1 MKSSKI
7 FRYLKKVL
15 NKEDAQKKDALNDIL
30 SKLKK
35 KERKIKGKLEDST
48 DEAERAVLL
57 EKLKVNEAHRKKGI
71 DALRKL
77 NGKS

>member
-15 NKEDAQKKDALNDIL
+15 NKEDAQKKGALNDIL

-35 KERKIKGKLEDST
+35 KERKIKGKLEDCT